1 MSLTSNAA
9 VRSAS
14 VEGKL
19 TAEAGDDG
27 EGVATEEAMESDAEG
42 GGVDGVVWAE
52 AARRESSTTEE
63 GGGTEVAAGEEGDE
77 SEELKREIDRDEAR
91 ERRMGEDREGRDGVV
106 WQRRDCADR
115 IEEKEDEGKKGRPKA
130 KRSERARKRCDI
142 EGDELTEKWRD
153 EDLEEPAAKT
163 PDALAL

>member
-42 GGVDGVVWAE
+42 GGVDGVV
-52 AARRESSTTEE
+52 
-63 GGGTEVAAGEEGDE
+63 
-77 SEELKREIDRDEAR
+77 
-91 ERRMGEDREGRDGVV
+91 
-106 WQRRDCADR
+106 
-115 IEEKEDEGKKGRPKA
+115 
-130 KRSERARKRCDI
+130 
-142 EGDELTEKWRD
+142 
-153 EDLEEPAAKT
+153 
-163 PDALAL
+163 